1 MKKSATEK
9 LEGEI
14 LELVQSER
22 RHPRDLDQP
31 VAIPDTRPE
40 VISHVARVKEAMEEY
55 LSFQQTHL
63 AIVDEKNKLAARL
76 DAELISSENLRKELA
91 ETRADLH
98 RFMRMAQEAYTNIAN
113 IGLLCDKAKGM
124 IQSISIEEESKKDGE

>member
-14 LELVQSER
+14 LELVQSQ

-31 VAIPDTRPE
+31 VAIPDTRPD

-76 DAELISSENLRKELA
+76 DAELITSENLRKELA
-91 ETRADLH
+91 ETRAEMN
-98 RFMRMAQEAYTNIAN
+98 RFMRISQKAYTIIGD
-113 IGLLCDKAKGM
+113 IGLISDQAREM
-124 IQSISIEEESKKDGE
+124 VRSINAEEESKKDGE